1 MCKGRR
7 AREPG
12 RHLSDDGLSGLVILV
27 EEVVGLN
34 EELAGVLLWLR
45 HPPLPQQHRL
55 IGAFVR
61 VKLLGRTWTL
71 NKTYTHIRMDAKGG

>member
-1 MCKGRR
+1 MCNGG
-7 AREPG
+7 EPE
-12 RHLSDDGLSGLVILV
+12 RHLSDDGLSGLVISV

-34 EELAGVLLWLR
+34 EELAGVLLWLS

-61 VKLLGRTWTL
+61 VKLLSRTRKL
-71 NKTYTHIRMDAKGG
+71 NKTHTYTYRC

>member
-1 MCKGRR
+1 MCIGRR
-7 AREPG
+7 ASEPEC
-12 RHLSDDGLSGLVILV
+12 HLSDDGLSGLVIFV

-34 EELAGVLLWLR
+34 EELAGVLLWLS

-61 VKLLGRTWTL
+61 VELLSRTWTL
-71 NKTYTHIRMDAKGG
+71 NKTYTHIYRC